1 MIVGLRKLSNHGGIC
16 LLFSIL
22 FYAPMVS
29 KQLCSDV
36 YFDTLF
42 ITILFYPSRQFL
54 LNFD

>member
-42 ITILFYPSRQFL
+42 ITILFYPSLQFL